1 MQSIIQDLFN
11 GLITPYEDTA
21 PRSPAYREAV
31 ADSSRAEDE
40 FCRRLTSDQLLLY
53 REAQRK
59 SRTVTAMEAEQ
70 IFADG
75 FRLGS
80 RLMLEIL
87 ARELPAGI
95 G

>member
-11 GLITPYEDTA
+11 GLITPYEDIA

-31 ADSSRAEDE
+31 VDSSRAEDE

-87 ARELPAGI
+87 AREQPAGI
-95 G
+95 E

>member
-1 MQSIIQDLFN
+1 MQTIIQDLFN
-11 GLITPYEDTA
+11 SLITPYEDIA

-31 ADSSRAEDE
+31 EDSSRAEDE
-40 FCRRLTSDQLLLY
+40 FCRRLSSDQLLLY

-59 SRTVTAMEAEQ
+59 SRAVTALEAEQ
-70 IFADG
+70 IYADG

-87 ARELPAGI
+87 AGEQPPGI